1 MYKRSPT
8 VEFKAAHIELEAL
21 RGPRSGPCGE
31 SRDEKNARLKNEARL
46 EPNMK
51 KQREANGRSAC
62 DVDGRTYSTRTNASG
77 QSEILYLKLNYRQAS
92 SKISLS

>member
-1 MYKRSPT
+1 MYKRPPT

-46 EPNMK
+46 ELNM
-51 KQREANGRSAC
+51 ANGKSAC
-62 DVDGRTYSTRTNASG
+62 DVDRRAYSTRTNASD
-77 QSEILYLKLNYRQAS
+77 QSEILYPKLNYRQAS
-92 SKISLS
+92 GKISLS